1 MIPQFEPLILASD
14 ALYVHD
20 QVTSGWVGSG
30 KKVTKFEEL
39 FAKTLGRKH
48 AIACTSGTAAIMI
61 SLWSFN
67 LKPNDKIFIPD
78 YSFPAAFQTCRMQG
92 FNPILVDIN
101 PQSMCMSYES
111 FKHTIKEH
119 PDVKAVIWIPH
130 NGYMCSDYK
139 FILSE
144 CNERGIHFIEDSAC
158 GLGCKS
164 NSGILAGTVGHI
176 STFSFSVP
184 KVITTGQGGMIVT
197 DNDYLADRCREIIDQ
212 GSLTWR
218 QDGIHTNSGAN
229 FKFNDVL
236 ASLGLAQLKRLPDI
250 LNIRKKIM
258 QKYMMNGIRLCSIQ
272 NLSSP
277 WMMVIQNP
285 QCDVIKDALE
295 VAGYQS
301 KKLYK
306 PTHYSLNQNNKVFPG
321 AERAYQE
328 TLYLPSSLTLKMDQI
343 DEISK
348 IILEHC

>member
-14 ALYVHD
+14 ALDVHD
-20 QVTSGWVGSG
+20 QVISGWIGAG
-30 KKVTKFEEL
+30 KKITEFENL
-39 FAKTLGRKH
+39 FAERLGRKH

-67 LKPNDKIFIPD
+67 LKQNDKVFIPN
-78 YSFPAAFQTCRMQG
+78 YSFPAAFQTCRIQG

-101 PQSMCMSYES
+101 SSSMCMSYLA
-111 FKHTIKEH
+111 FKEAIKEH

-164 NSGILAGTVGHI
+164 NDEILAGTIGHI

-197 DNDYLADRCREIIDQ
+197 DNEYLADRCREIIDQ

-229 FKFNDVL
+229 FKFNDIL
-236 ASLGLAQLKRLPDI
+236 ASLGLSQLRRLSEI
-250 LNIRKKIM
+250 LNTRKKIM
-258 QKYMMNGIRLCSIQ
+258 QRYIMNGVKLCSIQ

-277 WMMVIQNP
+277 WMMVIQSSNS
-285 QCDVIKDALE
+285 DRIKDALE

-306 PTHYSLNQNNKVFPG
+306 PTHYSLNQNDKVFPG
-321 AERAYQE
+321 AERAYLE
-328 TLYLPSSLTLKMDQI
+328 TLYLPSSLTLKMEQI

-348 IILEHC
+348 IVLKFY